1 MFNVMAFAALL
12 LTALPGSTRSDDR
25 HVVMILIDGL
35 PAYLLDDPQASLPVI
50 RGLAR
55 EGVAAEAGMTVS
67 DPSITWPNQ
76 TSLVTGCHADRH
88 GVLFNGLLQRRG
100 PGQLVEYFTS
110 KSQHE
115 LVRVPLLFDVLKQA
129 GHRSAAINWPC
140 TRGSKSID
148 DNFPDVPGPLA
159 HTTPKLKEEL
169 ARMGLIERFKW
180 GNDMVQ
186 DEILTEA
193 ACHVI
198 RDRMPRFLALHLNN
212 VDTVHHRYGP
222 KSPPGYAA
230 AAAND
235 ANVGR
240 ILGALEDSG
249 IRGQTAVFIV
259 ADHGFAAAP
268 KSLKPNA
275 VLRRHGLLSV
285 EGGRVKSGRVLA
297 VAEGGIAMV
306 YLTDPSSAR
315 ADHETVLR
323 LFRGEEGI
331 RAVLEPKDYP
341 RYHLPQPSENAA
353 MGDLV
358 LAAKEGYAFSLD
370 ARGDEFVVPSEIATA
385 GAHGF
390 LSTEP
395 KMNAIF
401 VAAGAGIKR
410 GTKLSTIAN
419 IDVAPTIARMLGVTL
434 EQASGRV
441 IEEILAETQSE
452 ETPRPPRLIET
463 GVVRRTN

>member
-1 MFNVMAFAALL
+1 MFKLLALATLL
-12 LTALPGSTRSDDR
+12 LAAGPTSAKSGERN
-25 HVVMILIDGL
+25 VVMILIDGL

-50 RGLAR
+50 RGLVK

-88 GVLFNGLLQRRG
+88 GVLFNGLLERRG
-100 PGQLVEYFTS
+100 PGQLVQYFTS
-110 KSQHE
+110 KTQQE

-129 GHRSAAINWPC
+129 GHASAAINWPC

-159 HTTPKLKEEL
+159 HTTPRLKDEL
-169 ARMGLIERFKW
+169 ARKGLIERFKW

-186 DEILTEA
+186 DEIWTEIT
-193 ACHVI
+193 CHVI

-222 KSPPGYAA
+222 KSAPGYAA

-240 ILGALEDSG
+240 VLDALDDAG
-249 IRGQTAVFIV
+249 LRDRTTVFIV
-259 ADHGFAAAP
+259 ADHGFIAAP
-268 KSLKPNA
+268 KLLKPNA
-275 VLRRHGLLSV
+275 ILRRQGLLKV
-285 EGGRVKSGRVLA
+285 EDDRVKSGSVLA
-297 VAEGGIAMV
+297 VAEGGTAMV
-306 YLTDPSSAR
+306 YLTDPATAR
-315 ADHETVLR
+315 SDHETVIR
-323 LFRGEEGI
+323 LFRGAEGI
-331 RAVLEPKDYP
+331 SAVLEPKDYP
-341 RYHLPQPSENAA
+341 RFHLPQPTENAG

-370 ARGDEFVVPSEIATA
+370 ARGDEFVVPNDLSTA

-410 GTKLSTIAN
+410 GTKLATIDN
-419 IDVAPTIARMLGVTL
+419 IDVAPTMARLLGVTL
-434 EQASGRV
+434 EQASRAT
-441 IEEILAETQSE
+441 LSKRFSKKRA
-452 ETPRPPRLIET
+452 PRRHRDPV
-463 GVVRRTN
+463 G